1 MDKDF
6 KKINDLYLNQ
16 AFDGTAEERVL
27 EECRQIAKAYAL
39 AENAI
44 VSMGN
49 NIENCLGD
57 TNRLG

>member
-27 EECRQIAKAYAL
+27 EECRLIAKAYAL

-49 NIENCLGD
+49 NIENCHGD